1 MPDAP
6 SSGKM
11 MSSVEDG
18 VLTIQRRTYRSGDF
32 VHVIFSFFAALFA
45 VLFLIIA
52 IANDTLVDGLSIP
65 IVIIALTAYGYFGLT
80 RLVNRRVVTVSKARV
95 TAKDGPLPQFIR
107 SIDADIADAG
117 PISVESSKRWTFPII
132 SSYQVYGVAAAS
144 GPDLFRRLRS
154 GGEAEYVVSK
164 IEAFTGPIKG

>member
-1 MPDAP
+1 MLDVP

-18 VLTIQRRTYRSGDF
+18 VLTIQLRTYRSGDF

-52 IANDTLVDGLSIP
+52 IANDTLFDGLSIP

-80 RLVNRRVVTVSKARV
+80 RPVNRRTVTVSKARV
-95 TAKDGPLPQFIR
+95 AARDGPLPQFAR
-107 SIDADIADAG
+107 SVKAELDDYGRVRVRSAMRFTFP
-117 PISVESSKRWTFPII
+117 PISRYRLYYVGGEM
-132 SSYQVYGVAAAS
+132 A
-144 GPDLFRRLRS
+144 PDLFRRLRS
-154 GGEAEYVVSK
+154 EDEAKYAAAA
-164 IEAFTGPIKG
+164 ITAFAVGSS